1 MGNEMYK
8 DDELDKSD
16 ELLDLVSVVC
26 EPVEENLL
34 ENQVQLL
41 EHPVP
46 VDESYKLEVED
57 VALLKGD
64 QAWDS
69 RKTVQD
75 EVALEVA
82 ELNFLQLI
90 VDEITFLLLVILIEV
105 LLQVGSVVVGL
116 NISRWWER
124 DEGEKYADGEG
135 DIDKHLECSQ
145 LVGNMREHKTKM

>member
-1 MGNEMYK
+1 M
-8 DDELDKSD
+8 
-16 ELLDLVSVVC
+16 
-26 EPVEENLL
+26 
-34 ENQVQLL
+34 
-41 EHPVP
+41 
-46 VDESYKLEVED
+46 
-57 VALLKGD
+57 
-64 QAWDS
+64 
-69 RKTVQD
+69 
-75 EVALEVA
+75 
-82 ELNFLQLI
+82 NFLQLI